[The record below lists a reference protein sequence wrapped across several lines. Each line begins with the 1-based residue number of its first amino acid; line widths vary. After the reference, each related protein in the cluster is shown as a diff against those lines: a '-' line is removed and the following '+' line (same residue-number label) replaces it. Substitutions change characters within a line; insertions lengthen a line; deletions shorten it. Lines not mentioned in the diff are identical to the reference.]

1 MLYAFMFSSFLKIQR
16 DKFDEKL
23 IIHLTFTQV
32 KFFSF
37 GFYEHS
43 LLQKLLFES
52 ARKLSPGDLL
62 MFYLLTIKSHVCTL
76 YRIQISELLVG
87 LQNPWQ
93 RTSIRILFQLQYLIK
108 LKQDKFLYCNFCKI
122 RTGNYF
128 PIKVPFC

>member
-1 MLYAFMFSSFLKIQR
+1 MNLSINPSIYQSNQFLKNIQHESITQLCHFAILRFLIAESTNIMLYAFMFSSFSKIQR

-62 MFYLLTIKSHVCTL
+62 MFQLLTIKSHVCTL

-87 LQNPWQ
+87 LQNP
-93 RTSIRILFQLQYLIK
+93 
-108 LKQDKFLYCNFCKI
+108 
-122 RTGNYF
+122 
-128 PIKVPFC
+128 